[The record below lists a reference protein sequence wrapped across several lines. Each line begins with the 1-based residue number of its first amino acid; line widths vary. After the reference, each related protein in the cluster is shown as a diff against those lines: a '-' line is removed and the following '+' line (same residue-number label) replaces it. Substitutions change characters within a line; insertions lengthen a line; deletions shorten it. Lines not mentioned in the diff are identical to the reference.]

1 LHDIEKLEGILNYGV
16 LCLIVIFLKSEI
28 NLFVM
33 GNFKREFVGGYCEG
47 CGDIL
52 ADVERGYECLGCGA
66 LYGSNGELIVTD
78 GLESGLED
86 ENNSARVV
94 GATLA
99 LACQGNGGIVAQ
111 RVWGC

>member
-1 LHDIEKLEGILNYGV
+1 MGC
-16 LCLIVIFLKSEI
+16 LCLMGIFLKSEI

-33 GNFKREFVGGYCEG
+33 GNFEREFVGGYCEG
-47 CGDIL
+47 CGNIL
-52 ADVERGYECLGCGA
+52 ADTERGHECLGCGA

-78 GLESGLED
+78 GFESELED
-86 ENNSARVV
+86 ENSSERVV

-99 LACQGNGGIVAQ
+99 LACQSNGGIVAQ